1 MNSNRDRRTDA
12 ELEAMLRDLEASDLE
27 LLEPPDD
34 VWEGIE
40 SAAGGPEEDL
50 GAAVPLESRRRIPRL
65 VALGIAAVLVV
76 VVAGLAALWLT
87 RDDPG
92 EVVAAASLVYDP
104 ETFDELGAQAQARAE
119 LVVDNDRHSIVIVDA
134 ALPSP
139 GAGADLEV
147 WLILPD
153 AAGGVANLVSL
164 GVIDPTDPGSLAVPA
179 GYDPD
184 AYFVVDISIEPR
196 DGDAAHSGRT
206 ILRGPLADI

>member
-1 MNSNRDRRTDA
+1 MDDNRDRRTDA

-40 SAAGGPEEDL
+40 SAVKVAEDL
-50 GAAVPLESRRRIPRL
+50 GVAVPFESRRRIPRL

-76 VVAGLAALWLT
+76 VVAGLATLWLT

-119 LVVDNDRHSIVIVDA
+119 LVVDNDRHSIMIVDA

-164 GVIDPTDPGSLAVPA
+164 GVIDSTDPGSLTVPA

-184 AYFVVDISIEPR
+184 AYFVVDISVEPR
-196 DGDAAHSGRT
+196 DGDATHSGRT
-206 ILRGPLADI
+206 ILRGPLQQA

>member
-1 MNSNRDRRTDA
+1 MDDNRDRRTDA
-12 ELEAMLRDLEASDLE
+12 ELEAILRDLEASDLE
-27 LLEPPDD
+27 LLEPPGD
-34 VWEGIE
+34 VWERIE
-40 SAAGGPEEDL
+40 SAVGAVEDDH
-50 GAAVPLESRRRIPRL
+50 GAAVPLESRRRIPKL

-119 LVVDNDRHSIVIVDA
+119 LVVDSGRHSIVIVDA

-153 AAGGVANLVSL
+153 AAGDVANLVSL
-164 GVIDPTDPGSLAVPA
+164 GVIDPIDPSSLAVPA

-206 ILRGPLADI
+206 ILRGPLYDI